1 MDKKKLLK
9 ILILIFWM
17 GIIFAFSHQP
27 NSGEAT
33 YNIIEKV
40 LPTIQTNDLIEVIN
54 FIIRKSAHL
63 IEYFIL
69 TLLSVSLL
77 KEYTKNKK
85 IIIITSLIFCFIYAC
100 TDEFHQA
107 FVIGRTNS
115 FRDVLIDTTGGLL
128 FIITYII
135 YNLKYKRNSMNQT
148 NS

>member
-100 TDEFHQA
+100 MDEFHQA